1 MKILTLRLKNLNSL
15 KGEFKID
22 FTDEPF
28 RHNGLFAITGP
39 TGAGKTTLL
48 DALCLALYHQT
59 PRMDVI
65 SAKTN
70 EVMTRHT
77 ADCLAEVE
85 FEVKGKRYR
94 AFWSQRR
101 SRDKPDGALQA
112 PVVELADAD
121 GNILATRINDKLKL
135 TESITGLDFGRFTKS
150 MLLAQGGFA
159 AFLQADANERAA
171 LLEQLTGTEVYGLI
185 SQRVFEHTR
194 DARVALEQLKA
205 RAEGVELLSDADRE
219 QLAARAAELAAQ
231 EHTFNQQRDQIHLQ
245 RQWLD
250 QVQQATQQQASA
262 HQAQQDAETA
272 LYDAREDLARL
283 AAAAPAFNLR
293 PMHMALTGATQT
305 LAQTTQTLQTTTLAH
320 ADTVIEQHTWRWH
333 ATQRAAQLARASQA
347 ALTSI
352 EQQHAALAADQAQH
366 PQHVQL
372 VAHLT
377 GWHAQLA
384 HRQQLR
390 TEITEQETRLQRF
403 VTTLQGL
410 EQELQQRSQASAA
423 AQVEHTQLADGLQ
436 QTQDALATCLAG
448 QTEPALRQQWQQL
461 ENLRAHAERLEQL
474 AANRAR
480 LQGETARID
489 ETQVRLTEQTQTLTQ
504 QRDGLRT
511 RFLDIKQQVGDKQK
525 LLEQEQRIQDLTAL
539 RAQLQPGEA
548 CPLCGA
554 TEHPA
559 VAHYAALDVSATRQA
574 LSDKQAE
581 QEQIEEQGRRL
592 STDLATLAERSTQAS
607 ARREAIAQET
617 AQLDAEW
624 QRSASRFVPLP
635 ADSSALPVLKA
646 DLTQQ
651 LAQISQR
658 LAQFDQLNT
667 QLGAQR
673 DALARHDQSAQA
685 LAQHI
690 AVLQQRVQNGQA
702 QIKEAQAGLETLLFR
717 LGETETTFQQQ
728 LSALGYDLPAVED
741 TANWLSARE
750 EESTRWQNAAARLQA
765 LEREQL
771 AARSRLQHALAEAT
785 QWQQSW
791 DDSQQ
796 PAQADLPDAPDP
808 QAELAAAAQQLD
820 QSRQRANALA
830 GQIETLTAQQN
841 AQTSAQTQARADW
854 QQALAA
860 SPFTDDA
867 AWQAAVLDDATHQ
880 RLQTLKQQLDKTLTE
895 AAALYTSAARQLA
908 QLNAQPQTTLSA
920 VELENHW
927 QNVLAQIKLLA
938 QQQGEIHAQLQ
949 GDAQRRQNQQALF
962 GQISAQ
968 QTEYDVWQHLNG
980 LIGSADGAKYRRFAQ
995 GLTLDHLIHLANRQL
1010 ARLHGRYQLVRK
1022 PGGELEMAIIDS
1034 WQGDVV
1040 RDTRTLSGGESF
1052 LVSLALALALSDLVS
1067 HKTSIDSLF
1076 LDEGFGTLDGETL
1089 DMALDALD
1097 SLNATGKMIGVI
1109 SHVEAL
1115 KERIP
1120 VQIRIGKGHGFGY
1133 SGIETGLYRR

>member
-22 FTDEPF
+22 FTTEPF
-28 RHNGLFAITGP
+28 NHNGLFAITGP

-194 DARVALEQLKA
+194 DTRIALEQLKA
-205 RAEGVELLSDADRE
+205 RAEGVALLSDADRDE
-219 QLAARAAELAAQ
+219 LTTRAAALAAEEVAS
-231 EHTFNQQRDQIHLQ
+231 NQQREQIQQQ

-250 QVQQATQQQASA
+250 QVLQATRQQASA

-272 LYDAREDLARL
+272 LYDARADLARL
-283 AAAAPAFNLR
+283 AAAEPAFKLR
-293 PMHMALTGATQT
+293 PMYLALTSASHT
-305 LAQTTQTLQTTTLAH
+305 LNQTTQTLHTATTAHTQALAEQ
-320 ADTVIEQHTWRWH
+320 ADWRWQ
-333 ATQRAAQLARASQA
+333 ATQRAGQLVRIGQHALAQ
-347 ALTSI
+347 I
-352 EQQHAALAADQAQH
+352 EQQHATLSASQAAH
-366 PQHVQL
+366 PQHAQL
-372 VAHLT
+372 AAHLT
-377 GWHAQLA
+377 GWQAQLA
-384 HRQQLR
+384 VRQQLR
-390 TEITEQETRLQRF
+390 QEITDQENRLQRF
-403 VTTLQGL
+403 TSTLQGL
-410 EQELQQRSQASAA
+410 DQELQQRTQESRTAQTGHTRLAAELQHSQTA
-423 AQVEHTQLADGLQ
+423 LAD
-436 QTQDALATCLAG
+436 CLAG
-448 QTEPALRQQWQQL
+448 QPESALRQQWQQL
-461 ENLRAHAERLEQL
+461 ENLRTQAERLEQL
-474 AANRAR
+474 AAQRAR
-480 LQGETARID
+480 LNAESARISD
-489 ETQVRLTEQTQTLTQ
+489 TQASLNEQTSALTQ
-504 QRDGLRT
+504 QRDVLRA
-511 RFLDIKQQVGDKQK
+511 RFVEVKQQVADKQK

-559 VAHYAALDVSATRQA
+559 VAHYNALDVSATRQA
-574 LSDKQAE
+574 LTDKQAE
-581 QEQIEEQGRRL
+581 QEQVEEQGRKL
-592 STDLATLAERSTQAS
+592 STDLATLAERNTHAGARLQAITLESTQ
-607 ARREAIAQET
+607 
-617 AQLDAEW
+617 LDTDW
-624 QRSASRFVPLP
+624 QRSAGHFNPPPANHNALP
-635 ADSSALPVLKA
+635 ALKA
-646 DLTQQ
+646 GLAQQ
-651 LAQISQR
+651 LAQIGQR
-658 LAQFDQLNT
+658 LTQLDQLNA
-667 QLGAQR
+667 QLGKQR
-673 DALARHDQSAQA
+673 DALASHDQALQA
-685 LAQHI
+685 LTQQI

-702 QIKEAQAGLETLLFR
+702 QIKETGTAIKTQQSR
-717 LGETETTFQQQ
+717 LAETETTFRQQ
-728 LSALGYDLPAVED
+728 LAALGYDLPGIEH
-741 TANWLSARE
+741 TAGWLAARE
-750 EESTRWQNAAARLQA
+750 AEAAQWQDAANRLQA
-765 LEREQL
+765 LERDQL
-771 AARSRLQHALAEAT
+771 AARNTLQQAQAEAA

-791 DDSQQ
+791 GDSPQ
-796 PAQADLPDAPDP
+796 PAALPDVADP
-808 QAELAAAAQQLD
+808 QAELAHAAQQLD
-820 QSRQRANALA
+820 QARQRAHALA
-830 GQIETLTAQQN
+830 GQIETLTTLQS
-841 AQTSAQTQARADW
+841 AQTSAQAQAAADW
-854 QQALAA
+854 HAALSA
-860 SPFTDDA
+860 SPFADEN
-867 AWQAAVLDDATHQ
+867 AWQTAVLDESTHQ
-880 RLQTLKQQLDKTLTE
+880 RLQALKQQLDKTLTE
-895 AAALYTSAARQLA
+895 AAALYTSAARHLA
-908 QLNAQPQTTLSA
+908 QLNAAPQTTLSA
-920 VELENHW
+920 EELETHW
-927 QNVLAQIKLLA
+927 QNVLAQIKALA

-949 GDAQRRQNQQALF
+949 GDAQRRENQQALF

-968 QTEYDVWQHLNG
+968 QAEYDIWQHLNG

-1022 PGGELEMAIIDS
+1022 TGGELEMAIIDS

-1109 SHVEAL
+1109 SHVDAL